1 MSHALTIVITR
12 DVDNRFRG
20 LLRSAMLEAST
31 SIYVSAQLNREARN
45 RLWDVLERWHKELN
59 HGSIVMLWRDM
70 SASSD
75 IGIKC
80 LGDVSRDLYEAD
92 GILLTRL
99 KK

>member
-1 MSHALTIVITR
+1 MSHALTVVITR

-45 RLWDVLERWHKELN
+45 RLWDVLERWHKELDR
-59 HGSIVMLWRDM
+59 GGIVMLWRDTN
-70 SASSD
+70 AFSD
-75 IGIKC
+75 IGVKS
-80 LGDVSRDLYEAD
+80 LGEASRDLYEVD